1 MKKFPTFL
9 TCILL
14 ILLFGG
20 LFAFNASGG
29 GIGPIDDISSF
40 KVKDIFSK
48 YYMYSGFVF
57 GLLSALLFL
66 VLGAFA
72 RLFKKHAWIWK
83 FTALFLSV
91 LPWLIFANQ
100 LVYHENRYADWAKGV
115 ISYIGYPLLPTATG
129 LLILVMIIFAIIMV
143 FKIKKFPKLM
153 VLMLAPMLM
162 TGCLGQLNEIAC
174 DFLPDSDHCYQ
185 GAAVQGGE
193 ASGCEKIKG
202 ADFADAGSNPPK
214 DKCYMQVAVNTG
226 DIDTCEKIEGGAFSY
241 TKEECYLEAS
251 IKNVNPSGCQ
261 KLTGSAQAQCR
272 DELSDKVTSKSV
284 LEVDEQMAIL
294 KEELAREPDEGLQ
307 KQLDELEQ
315 KRNDILNVMNDKT
328 KEEYESLSDPVNK
341 ETRMDYYSGKI
352 DEKTKD
358 ALVALNDRLRE
369 QGNSMTQKEYETMR
383 DMLAFKND
391 PNNDVEN
398 MDPREIVKLR
408 WDEKLGNGIDYLK
421 FWNSNPTETEKKL
434 DEQLLFYERMLERQA
449 AIEKGLSEKQQDFE
463 RNADKVKDYLKDEAW
478 NKAMDYAKDEAFG
491 ELMELVNSP
500 AEAPVTAILGEAID
514 TVKKEAKSKEFRG
527 LVRAYNLG
535 MEEELSKH
543 GGNVEK
549 AHAAVVAKLNSNPYE
564 YEDQNSFAKYGN
576 LIENQSCDGSNPHCI
591 DKDIFWKS
599 MKKSYSYQNS

>member
-1 MKKFPTFL
+1 MKKTFFIWL
-9 TCILL
+9 FLVL
-14 ILLFGG
+14 AFGG

-29 GIGPIDDISSF
+29 GIGPIDDISNYQIKNLF
-40 KVKDIFSK
+40 GK
-48 YYMYSGFVF
+48 YHLYAGFVF
-57 GLLSALLFL
+57 GFLSATIFL
-66 VLGAFA
+66 ILNLFA
-72 RLFKKHAWIWK
+72 RLFKKHTCIAR
-83 FTALFLSV
+83 FVALV
-91 LPWLIFANQ
+91 IAILPWVFLGNQ
-100 LVYHENRYADWAKGV
+100 LVNHENRYTELGKAV
-115 ISYIGYPLLPTATG
+115 ISYIGYPLLPTALFILGLVFVFGVLTLVLKFKKTG
-129 LLILVMIIFAIIMV
+129 KFLTLPLLMI
-143 FKIKKFPKLM
+143 
-153 VLMLAPMLM
+153 LM
-162 TGCLGQLNEIAC
+162 TGCMSEAIEISC
-174 DFLPDSDHCYQ
+174 LFIPDSDHCYQ
-185 GAAVQGGE
+185 SAAVQAGD

-214 DKCYMQVAVNTG
+214 DKCYMQVAANTG
-226 DIDTCEKIEGGAFSY
+226 DLGVCENIQGGAFSY

-261 KLTGSAQAQCR
+261 KLTGSDKARCQS
-272 DELSDKVTSKSV
+272 ELSSKVTSKNV
-284 LEVDEQMAIL
+284 LEVDEQIAIL

-315 KRNDILNVMNDKT
+315 KRSDILDVMNDET
-328 KEEYESLSDPVNK
+328 KNEYASLSDPMNK

-391 PNNDVEN
+391 PNNDIEN

-449 AIEKGLSEKQQDFE
+449 AIEKGLNEKQQDFE

-478 NKAMDYAKDEAFG
+478 GKAMDYAKEEAFG
-491 ELMELVNSP
+491 ELLELVNSP

-535 MEEELSKH
+535 MQEELSKH
-543 GGNVEK
+543 GGSVEK

-564 YEDQNSFAKYGN
+564 YEDQNTFAKYGN
-576 LIENQSCDGSNPHCI
+576 LIENKSCDGSNPHCI

-599 MKKSYSYQNS
+599 MKKSYSYQNSK